1 MRWQLSILIFCAC
14 AIITSCKVSYSFT
27 GADIPA
33 EAQTFSVQ
41 YFNSEA
47 VLATPTYAQV
57 LTEELKDLLLAQSG
71 LKLTTS
77 NGDLQYSGVITNYEV
92 TPVALQGNETAA
104 RNRLTISLKVSY
116 VNIFDETKN
125 FEKSFSRF
133 ADYDSS
139 NDLSQVEEGLIET
152 INEQLIQDI
161 FNASLGNW

>member
-1 MRWQLSILIFCAC
+1 MRWQLSTLIICAC

-139 NDLSQVEEGLIET
+139 SDLSQVEEGLIET